1 MDDSDIRSLLA
12 QLSIEQLKRV
22 EEFIIELNAPIQN
35 GTQKD

>member
-1 MDDSDIRSLLA
+1 MDDSDIRTLLA

-22 EEFIIELNAPIQN
+22 EGFIIELNAPVES

>member
-1 MDDSDIRSLLA
+1 MDDSDIRTLLA

-22 EEFIIELNAPIQN
+22 EQFIIELNAPVES